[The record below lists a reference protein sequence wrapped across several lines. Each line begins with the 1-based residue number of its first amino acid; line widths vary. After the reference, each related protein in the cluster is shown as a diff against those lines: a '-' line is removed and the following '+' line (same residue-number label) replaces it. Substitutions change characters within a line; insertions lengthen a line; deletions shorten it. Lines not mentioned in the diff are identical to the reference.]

1 MSTSLTFQPHAIVRT
16 ALAVAL
22 TAGFALAA
30 TSTFAQEIGAERFA
44 APSSLGKTAALD
56 AAAPD
61 AHLRREPQP
70 ASRRPPQSSPDAR
83 RADYDLPD
91 DAAHKAHRPS
101 ASIAKAVCD
110 TSVFASATG
119 ASLVAAIKGASTECV
134 NSLFGLSGSTAYG
147 AFREAQMVTV
157 ANALQSAAASYNG
170 TNASG
175 ILQLILYLRAGYYV
189 QFYDTAVGS
198 YGTSLVN
205 AIRPA
210 MDAFAGSS
218 SFGLV
223 NDAHGE
229 ILSEFMTLIDS
240 STQNARYLY
249 VVKRLLASYNP
260 STFAPYYWMNASVNS
275 SFYALFR
282 GHQVPEFVTLV
293 QSDTSIVDTLYNF
306 ANNHFSQLGG
316 DNGYLVSNAGRELG
330 RFLQYTGSLKSLAQ
344 SRARTLLERSS
355 VTGASAP
362 LWVGIGEMVE
372 WYDKANCGYY
382 NLCDFVARVEAAA
395 LPITHNCSSTLRL
408 RAQSMSASE
417 LASTCT
423 TVAGQ
428 ENYFHTKLA
437 TNRTPVANDNNAAL
451 EMVIFDSS
459 TDYGTY
465 AGALFGIDTNNGG
478 MYLEGDPSV
487 AGNQAR
493 FIAYE
498 AEWVRPTFEI
508 WNLTHEYVHYL
519 DGRYDMY
526 GDFGAAMTQKTVW
539 WVEGLAEYLS
549 YSYRNLAYTAAVDE
563 AAAGTYALSRVFQN
577 DYNSGTTLVYRW
589 GYLGVRYMF
598 EQKPADVASILA
610 LMRPGNYTGYAS
622 FMSGLGTRYDAGFR
636 TFLACVANPASTGCG
651 GTPNVPPTAN
661 FGFATNALTATFTDG
676 STDSDGSIASR
687 QWNFGDGSTSTATN
701 PSKTYAAAGTYTV
714 SLTVTDDRGGTATTT
729 RNVTVAASTTGALQN
744 GVAVTGLSGAANGTL
759 AYTFDV
765 PAGATNLRFA
775 MSGGSGDAD
784 LYVRFGSAPT
794 TSAYDCRP
802 YAGGNA
808 ETCTIANV
816 QAGRYHVL
824 VRGYSAFSGVSLTA
838 SFTPPSTGLP
848 ECTNADV
855 RVLGK
860 NCQRGNA
867 SATQGNYA
875 HFYLNIPAGTAQLRI
890 TTSGGTGDANLYGN
904 TASWAYTTSW
914 TQRSTNAGNGE
925 AIVVNNPPAGY
936 YYVSLHAASGFSGV
950 TVRSEY

>member
-1 MSTSLTFQPHAIVRT
+1 
-16 ALAVAL
+16 
-22 TAGFALAA
+22 
-30 TSTFAQEIGAERFA
+30 
-44 APSSLGKTAALD
+44 
-56 AAAPD
+56 
-61 AHLRREPQP
+61 
-70 ASRRPPQSSPDAR
+70 
-83 RADYDLPD
+83 
-91 DAAHKAHRPS
+91 
-101 ASIAKAVCD
+101 
-110 TSVFASATG
+110 
-119 ASLVAAIKGASTECV
+119 
-134 NSLFGLSGSTAYG
+134 
-147 AFREAQMVTV
+147 
-157 ANALQSAAASYNG
+157 
-170 TNASG
+170 
-175 ILQLILYLRAGYYV
+175 
-189 QFYDTAVGS
+189 
-198 YGTSLVN
+198 
-205 AIRPA
+205 
-210 MDAFAGSS
+210 
-218 SFGLV
+218 
-223 NDAHGE
+223 
-229 ILSEFMTLIDS
+229 
-240 STQNARYLY
+240 
-249 VVKRLLASYNP
+249 
-260 STFAPYYWMNASVNS
+260 
-275 SFYALFR
+275 
-282 GHQVPEFVTLV
+282 
-293 QSDTSIVDTLYNF
+293 
-306 ANNHFSQLGG
+306 
-316 DNGYLVSNAGRELG
+316 
-330 RFLQYTGSLKSLAQ
+330 
-344 SRARTLLERSS
+344 
-355 VTGASAP
+355 
-362 LWVGIGEMVE
+362 
-372 WYDKANCGYY
+372 
-382 NLCDFVARVEAAA
+382 
-395 LPITHNCSSTLRL
+395 
-408 RAQSMSASE
+408 
-417 LASTCT
+417 
-423 TVAGQ
+423 
-428 ENYFHTKLA
+428 
-437 TNRTPVANDNNAAL
+437 
-451 EMVIFDSS
+451 
-459 TDYGTY
+459 
-465 AGALFGIDTNNGG
+465 
-478 MYLEGDPSV
+478 
-487 AGNQAR
+487 
-493 FIAYE
+493 
-498 AEWVRPTFEI
+498 
-508 WNLTHEYVHYL
+508 
-519 DGRYDMY
+519 
-526 GDFGAAMTQKTVW
+526 
-539 WVEGLAEYLS
+539 
-549 YSYRNLAYTAAVDE
+549 
-563 AAAGTYALSRVFQN
+563 
-577 DYNSGTTLVYRW
+577 
-589 GYLGVRYMF
+589 MF

-636 TFLACVANPASTGCG
+636 TFLACVANPASTGCGG

-729 RNVTVAASTTGALQN
+729 RSVTVVTSTTGALQN

-765 PAGATNLRFA
+765 PAGATNLRFS

-925 AIVVNNPPAGY
+925 AVVVNNPPAGY